1 VVAKD
6 YKRSRARR
14 EGFSGWVGLLIGLA
28 VGLAAGLALNYFNP
42 RDPQPNGNTTK
53 TPVEAVTEPASARES
68 ATDPQP
74 DQYDFYDMLPNFEVV
89 VPEREVVIQ
98 RDVPEAARK
107 EGAYVLQAGS
117 YRKLEDAD
125 RVRAQLALQG
135 IESNVQRVAIDAD
148 TWHRVRI
155 GPISDPAELDRVRS
169 RLREAEVDFLVVRVG
184 D

>member
-1 VVAKD
+1 MVARD
-6 YKRSRARR
+6 YKRSRGRR
-14 EGFSGWVGLLIGLA
+14 EGFSGWTGLFVGLVAGLG
-28 VGLAAGLALNYFNP
+28 VGLALYFFDP
-42 RDPQPNGNTTK
+42 RAPQAP
-53 TPVEAVTEPASARES
+53 EAEGKAAPGAEPASARES
-68 ATDPQP
+68 ADDQQA
-74 DQYDFYDMLPNFEVV
+74 DQYDFYEMLPNFEVV

-98 RDVPEAARK
+98 RDAPESAEK
-107 EGAYVLQAGS
+107 KGAYVLQAGS
-117 YRKLEDAD
+117 YRKFEDAD

-155 GPISDPAELDRVRS
+155 GPISDPAELDRVRT

>member
-6 YKRSRARR
+6 YKRSRGRS

-28 VGLAAGLALNYFNP
+28 VGLAVGLALYYFDP
-42 RDPQPNGNTTK
+42 RTPQPNGNAGK
-53 TPVEAVTEPASARES
+53 APAEAEPASARE
-68 ATDPQP
+68 AAADPQP

-89 VPEREVVIQ
+89 VPEKEVVVQ
-98 RDVPEAARK
+98 RDAPEAARK

-155 GPISDPAELDRVRS
+155 GPISDPAELNRVRS
-169 RLREAEVDFLVVRVG
+169 RLKEAEVDFLIVRVG

>member
-6 YKRSRARR
+6 YKRSRGRR

-28 VGLAAGLALNYFNP
+28 AGLAVGLALYYFDPRIPQSNGSAGKPPA
-42 RDPQPNGNTTK
+42 
-53 TPVEAVTEPASARES
+53 ETEPASARE
-68 ATDPQP
+68 AAADPQP

-89 VPEREVVIQ
+89 VPEKEVVVQ
-98 RDVPEAARK
+98 RDAPEAARK

-155 GPISDPAELDRVRS
+155 GPISDPAELNRVRS
-169 RLREAEVDFLVVRVG
+169 RLREAEVDFLIVRVG